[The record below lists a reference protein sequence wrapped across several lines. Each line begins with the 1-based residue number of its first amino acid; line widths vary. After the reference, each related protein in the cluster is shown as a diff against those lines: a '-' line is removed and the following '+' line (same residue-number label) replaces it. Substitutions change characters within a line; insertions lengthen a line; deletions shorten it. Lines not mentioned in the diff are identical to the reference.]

1 MTQESVIQNTPV
13 PPPTVTLD
21 PAPALRDNPD
31 RDRYELW
38 SGDELVGLAGYELT
52 SEDTMTLLHV
62 VVTEKFG
69 QSGFARL
76 LLSLMFDDLD
86 ARGIKAVPVCTY
98 AQQFIERFPQY
109 RRSVA

>member
-1 MTQESVIQNTPV
+1 MTQENPV

-38 SGDELVGLAGYELT
+38 SGDELVGLAGYDRTDNGDLT
-52 SEDTMTLLHV
+52 VLHV

-69 QSGFARL
+69 RAGFARL
-76 LLSLMFDDLD
+76 LLVELFDDVD
-86 ARGIKAVPVCTY
+86 TRGIKVIPVCTY
-98 AQQFIERFPQY
+98 ARNFVERFPQY
-109 RRSVA
+109 RRYVAG